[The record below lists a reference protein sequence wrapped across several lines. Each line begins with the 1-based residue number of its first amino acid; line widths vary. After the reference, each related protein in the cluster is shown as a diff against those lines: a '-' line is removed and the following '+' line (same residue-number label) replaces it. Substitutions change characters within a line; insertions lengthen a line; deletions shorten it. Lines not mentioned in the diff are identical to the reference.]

1 MKRPFRSLQS
11 VLCLLCLLSLFLPTN
26 SLVAQTVDA
35 EETSPPAKEQI
46 DDLQAQVKDSQAKIR
61 ELDATIGSYRKR
73 ISQQELQSLSL
84 QNQAALLENR
94 IQEKQLALQR
104 AVQETD
110 LTTLQIRQ
118 LDVSIRLEEQAI
130 EKRRAALGELLRRIR
145 QADDVHPFQ
154 ALVTGSSLSEY
165 VSQLDELQ
173 RVQQETV
180 SAAKRLHEAKATL
193 QATRKTQDERRAV
206 LLKQQAALERERLAL
221 EGERSAKLS
230 LLATTQQKES
240 EFQRILSE
248 LRQQQEGERTSIQD
262 LQERLRDQLNQADSY
277 LARGDVLFQWPVIP
291 RRGISAHFHDTTYP
305 FRKLFEH
312 PGIDL
317 PVSVGTPVK
326 AAAGGYIA
334 WTRVGK
340 QYGNYIM
347 VVHAGGVATVYAH
360 LSRFAVR
367 PDTYVERGQ
376 VIGYS
381 GGRPGDEGAGLSTG
395 PHLHFEVRQN
405 GIPVNPENFL
415 PELVTE

>member
-1 MKRPFRSLQS
+1 VIKRAQRSLWS
-11 VLCLLCLLSLFLPTN
+11 VLSILCLLSLLVPTPLLYAQEAADN
-26 SLVAQTVDA
+26 EEPARQEQVA
-35 EETSPPAKEQI
+35 E
-46 DDLQAQVKDSQAKIR
+46 LQAQVKESQAKIK

-73 ISQQELQSLSL
+73 ISEQELQSLSL

-94 IQEKQLALQR
+94 IQEKQLALQK

-110 LTTLQIRQ
+110 LTNLQIRQ

-154 ALVTGSSLSEY
+154 ALITGSSLSEY
-165 VSQLDELQ
+165 VAQLDELQ

-180 SAAKRLHEAKATL
+180 SAAKRLHEAKASF

-206 LLKQQAALERERLAL
+206 LLKQQAALERERLAM

-291 RRGISAHFHDTTYP
+291 GRGISAHFHDKTYP

-415 PELVTE
+415 PELVTQ

>member
-1 MKRPFRSLQS
+1 MKHPCRSLVS
-11 VLCLLCLLSLFLPTN
+11 VVSILSLLSFVVPVLP
-26 SLVAQTVDA
+26 VRAQET
-35 EETSPPAKEQI
+35 EETKV
-46 DDLQAQVKDSQAKIR
+46 LQDEVDERQTKIKQ
-61 ELDATIGSYRKR
+61 LDGTIAAYRKR
-73 ISQQELQSLSL
+73 IAEQESQAVSL

-94 IQEKQLALQR
+94 IQEKQLAYQK
-104 AVQETD
+104 ASQEAD
-110 LTTLQIRQ
+110 LTVVRIQQ
-118 LDVSIRLEEQAI
+118 LDVAIRLEGEAI

-173 RVQQETV
+173 RVQEETV
-180 SAAKRLHEAKATL
+180 AATKRLHQAKEAL
-193 QATRKTQDERRAV
+193 QGTRKSQDERRV
-206 LLKQQAALERERLAL
+206 ELLKQQTTLERERLSL

-230 LLATTQQKES
+230 LIATTEEKES

-248 LRQQQEGERTSIQD
+248 LRGQQEEEKISVRD
-262 LQERLRDQLNQADSY
+262 LQDRLREQLNQADDS
-277 LARGDVLFQWPVIP
+277 LARGDILFQWPVVP
-291 RRGISAHFHDTTYP
+291 TRGISAHFHDHTYP

-312 PGIDL
+312 PGTDI
-317 PVSVGTPVK
+317 PVAVGTPVK

-334 WTRVGK
+334 WTRTGK

-381 GGRPGDEGAGLSTG
+381 GGRPGDPGAGLSTG
-395 PHLHFEVRQN
+395 PHLHFEVRQG

-415 PELVTE
+415 PELVD